1 MSVQLPTASFS
12 QMAVMGEPTRTT
24 VSELGEVGLGAAWT
38 ADRAALAAAR
48 AKAAS
53 IVFVCVKKVVR
64 AGGSER
70 ASGRKGGKRT
80 GRRLRKKRGRCWA
93 GGESER
99 RDRRAFLCLA
109 SARRAAVTD
118 PPPVTAG
125 TVALANLL

>member
-38 ADRAALAAAR
+38 AERAAVAAAR

-80 GRRLRKKRGRCWA
+80 GRRFRKKRGPF
-93 GGESER
+93 G
-99 RDRRAFLCLA
+99 RAARA
-109 SARRAAVTD
+109 SAVTD
-118 PPPVTAG
+118 APSFASPPQGGPP
-125 TVALANLL
+125 